1 MQDLGTL
8 PDGDDALAAG
18 CSADGSVVV
27 GHASTIIDDWMEV
40 WHAFRWTEAGGM
52 QDLGTLPGYEWSG
65 ATEVSADGGTVVGVV
80 TIAGNWYAGHAFRWT
95 EAGGMQDLG
104 TLPGGCCSNAFD
116 VSADGSIVI
125 GTAADAAEQWH
136 AFRWTVLG
144 GMEDLNLT
152 YADLLTDGSVLTS
165 ANAISPDG
173 RYIVGHGY
181 NAATGRYEAY
191 LLDTG
196 PRCTAHSGD
205 VDGNGCVDD
214 ADLLAVLI
222 AFGNTGGNLGRV
234 DTNCDGV
241 VDDAD
246 LLIVLIN
253 FGSGC

>member
-8 PDGDDALAAG
+8 PGGHSAGAGG

-27 GHASTIIDDWMEV
+27 GIASIIIDGWRKV

-52 QDLGTLPGYEWSG
+52 QDLGTLPGYEWSDARG
-65 ATEVSADGGTVVGVV
+65 VSADGGTVVGVV
-80 TIAGNWYAGHAFRWT
+80 TIAGNWYAGHAYRWT

-104 TLPGGCCSNAFD
+104 TLGGCCSLAFD

-125 GTAADAAEQWH
+125 GGATDAAGQWH
-136 AFRWTVLG
+136 AFRWTELG
-144 GMEDLNLT
+144 GMEDLNTT
-152 YADLLTDGSVLTS
+152 YANLLTNGSYLVW

-173 RYIVGHGY
+173 RYIVGQGY
-181 NAATGRYEAY
+181 NAATGRQEAF
-191 LLDTG
+191 LLDTQ
-196 PRCTAHSGD
+196 PSCTAHSGD

-214 ADLLAVLI
+214 ADLLAVLF
-222 AFGNTGGNLGRV
+222 AFGSTGSNLGRV
-234 DTNCDGV
+234 DVNCDGV

-246 LLIVLIN
+246 LLQVLFH